1 MKFCA
6 GDFLLNDALWLGR
19 PIEVDSDQV
28 KILIENNQHFTTWKI
43 ADILKISLSIKFVVK
58 MKTVS
63 FMVFYGKKNLNELFG
78 QPN

>member
-1 MKFCA
+1 M
-6 GDFLLNDALWLGR
+6 LNDALWLGR

>member
-43 ADILKISLSIKFVVK
+43 ADILKISLSTKFVVK

-63 FMVFYGKKNLNELFG
+63 FMVFYAKKNLNELFG